1 MDFSVCMPLPLLL
14 QSSNP
19 FSSSSLSFYHLVA
32 EEEENLLLK
41 VFVFTP
47 PFSSAMGTVL
57 QTGMGEEDPVLL
69 SVSPFPFTLRLV
81 EMRKKKGM
89 YKMVCVR
96 KGSCVLAPPP
106 SSLSPPPPFLKC
118 GLVGVH
124 SGRFFKMCEARECS
138 QGEDCAVC
146 CSCAA
151 LA

>member
-81 EMRKKKGM
+81 EMRKKKGNVQNG
-89 YKMVCVR
+89 VCAER
-96 KGSCVLAPPP
+96 ELCARP
-106 SSLSPPPPFLKC
+106 SPLFLVSSPSLLEVWAC
-118 GLVGVH
+118 WGT
-124 SGRFFKMCEARECS
+124 
-138 QGEDCAVC
+138 
-146 CSCAA
+146 
-151 LA
+151 